1 MPVRAPSRPSPK
13 FLIPGSESRPR
24 APGSRVPSPGNEY
37 PMHLTRFALTF
48 CLSLVLTLSLAR
60 PVTRAQEAS
69 IPSPQLARIWD
80 TEHVSPPLPPLLD
93 HAEVVKRL
101 NEVVTASPGLFA
113 LEKIGESL
121 EGRAIYHVTTG
132 TGPTGVLLWS
142 QMHGDEPTA
151 TAALFDIFEYIKQHR
166 EDPMVRRILAQLT
179 LHLVPMLNPDGAE
192 RFQRRNAQSIDI
204 NRDALRLQTPEGRVL
219 KALRDRLNPAVGFNL
234 HNQSWRTSVG
244 TPPKPASISLLSV
257 AYDESRNENAGRQ
270 LTKRLCA
277 VIRDALEPLASGQIG
292 RYDDEFE
299 VRAFGDNITLWG
311 TPVVLIETG
320 PWPSAEPDAMLV
332 RLNFVAI
339 LSALDALA
347 TGQVDKANP
356 KRYEELPMN
365 DTKTLFVLIS
375 NATVI
380 NGAGVPPFTSD
391 IGLIANRRVNVVDG
405 RRELQTTV
413 TIDDMGDLRTLG
425 ALRTIDATGKT
436 VIPLLDDKLTEG
448 QIVDLPE
455 WRTKEEAGVSVGQPA
470 RFAVLKPAAAPGKYQ
485 VELIFR

>member
-1 MPVRAPSRPSPK
+1 
-13 FLIPGSESRPR
+13 
-24 APGSRVPSPGNEY
+24 
-37 PMHLTRFALTF
+37 
-48 CLSLVLTLSLAR
+48 
-60 PVTRAQEAS
+60 
-69 IPSPQLARIWD
+69 
-80 TEHVSPPLPPLLD
+80 
-93 HAEVVKRL
+93 
-101 NEVVTASPGLFA
+101 
-113 LEKIGESL
+113 
-121 EGRAIYHVTTG
+121 
-132 TGPTGVLLWS
+132 
-142 QMHGDEPTA
+142 
-151 TAALFDIFEYIKQHR
+151 
-166 EDPMVRRILAQLT
+166 
-179 LHLVPMLNPDGAE
+179 
-192 RFQRRNAQSIDI
+192 
-204 NRDALRLQTPEGRVL
+204 
-219 KALRDRLNPAVGFNL
+219 
-234 HNQSWRTSVG
+234 
-244 TPPKPASISLLSV
+244 
-257 AYDESRNENAGRQ
+257 

-339 LSALDALA
+339 LSALDAMA
-347 TGQVDKANP
+347 TGRVDKADP

-365 DTKTLFVLIS
+365 DSKTMFVLLT

-391 IGLIANRRVNVVDG
+391 IGLIASRRVHVADG

-436 VIPLLDDKLTEG
+436 IVPLLDDKLTEG

-455 WRTKEEAGVSVGQPA
+455 WRTKSEGSVGVGQPA
-470 RFAVLKPAAAPGKYQ
+470 RFAVLKPAAEPGKYQ
-485 VELIFR
+485 VELIFK